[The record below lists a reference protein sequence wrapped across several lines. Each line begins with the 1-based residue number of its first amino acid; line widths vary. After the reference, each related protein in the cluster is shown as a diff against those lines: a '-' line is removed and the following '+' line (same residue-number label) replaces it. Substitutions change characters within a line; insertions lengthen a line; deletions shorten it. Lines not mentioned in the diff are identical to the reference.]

1 MSAGNNPTARRRR
14 LGVELRRLRENAGM
28 TGEEAAERMSWSGS
42 KLSRI
47 ERGQVASNSDD
58 IRDLLELYG
67 VDEPGLRRTLVTLA
81 RESRRRGWWHV
92 YGDVLPER
100 FEVYLGLEPEAST
113 LRFYQSAT
121 VPGLMQTE
129 SYTRALIRA
138 HPGPVEADEAERRVE
153 LRLRRQELLLR
164 DHPPETWVVLDEAVL
179 HRPVGGAAVLAEQL
193 EHLLNIAAEQHVNVQ
208 VLPYD
213 AGAHA
218 GLNGSFD
225 ILEFPESDVQ
235 APRLVHL
242 ENLTNS
248 LYIEKVKEVQNYAIA
263 FDHLCAA
270 ALHPDETRDTIAEAA
285 KRARRA
291 EGF

>member
-1 MSAGNNPTARRRR
+1 MAAENNPTARRRR
-14 LGVELRRLRENAGM
+14 LGMELRRLRESSGM
-28 TGEEAAERMSWSGS
+28 TGEEAADRMSWSGS

-67 VDEPGLRRTLVTLA
+67 VDEPGFRHTLVMLA
-81 RESRRRGWWHV
+81 RESRRRGWWHA

-113 LRFYQSAT
+113 LRFYQSET
-121 VPGLMQTE
+121 IPGLVQTE
-129 SYTRALIRA
+129 SYARALVRA
-138 HPGPVEADEAERRVE
+138 HPVPVDADELERRVE

-164 DHPPETWVVLDEAVL
+164 DYPPQTWVVLDEAVL
-179 HRPVGGAAVLAEQL
+179 HRPIGGAGVLADQL
-193 EHLLNIAAEQHVNVQ
+193 DHLLKITAEGHVNVQ

-213 AGAHA
+213 AGTHP

-225 ILEFPESDVQ
+225 ILEFPESDIYTQ
-235 APRLVHL
+235 YLVHL

-248 LYIEKVKEVQNYAIA
+248 LYIEKAKEVQNYIHA
-263 FDHLCAA
+263 FEQLRAA
-270 ALHPDETRDTIAEAA
+270 ALLPDESREVITNAA
-285 KRARRA
+285 QRAH
-291 EGF
+291 EGSN

>member
-1 MSAGNNPTARRRR
+1 MVEGNNPTVRRRR
-14 LGVELRRLRENAGM
+14 LGAELRRLRESAGM

-67 VDEPGLRRTLVTLA
+67 VDEPGLRQTLIMLA
-81 RESRRRGWWHV
+81 RESRRRGWWHA

-100 FEVYLGLEPEAST
+100 FEVYLGLEPEASA
-113 LRFYQSAT
+113 LRFYQSET
-121 VPGLMQTE
+121 IPGLMQTE
-129 SYTRALIRA
+129 PYARALIQA
-138 HPGPVEADEAERRVE
+138 HPVPVDTNEVDRRVE

-164 DHPPETWVVLDEAVL
+164 DHPPETSVVLDEAVL
-179 HRPVGGAAVLAEQL
+179 HRPVGGSAALADQL
-193 EHLLNIAAEQHVNVQ
+193 DHLLKIAAEPHVDVQ

-213 AGAHA
+213 AGAHS

-225 ILEFPESDVQ
+225 ILEFPESDVHAQ
-235 APRLVHL
+235 RLVHL

-248 LYIEKVKEVQNYAIA
+248 LYIEKAKEVQNYTIA
-263 FDHLCAA
+263 FEHLRAA
-270 ALHPDETRDTIAEAA
+270 ALHSDESRDVITDAA
-285 KRARRA
+285 QRARRA
-291 EGF
+291 GG